1 MRRGSPMTQHRRDRR
16 FPLGTL
22 IGAGC
27 LVAFALS
34 AVCFARQ
41 SGIGTTHAPEA
52 KPLQSREL
60 RFIDRDDGAVVVDDT
75 RSDQTIAV
83 LMPGTNGFV
92 RGVMRSFARERRR
105 ENDSPEPPFLLTLWS
120 DGRLTIEDSAT
131 HERVELIS
139 FGPTNLAAF
148 AQFMNDRS
156 ASR

>member
-1 MRRGSPMTQHRRDRR
+1 MTQRRQDRR
-16 FPLGTL
+16 FPLGAL

-27 LVAFALS
+27 LVAFALC
-34 AVCFARQ
+34 AVCFARL

-75 RSDQTIAV
+75 RSDQAIAV

-105 ENDSPEPPFLLTLWS
+105 ENDGTESPFLLTRWS

>member
-1 MRRGSPMTQHRRDRR
+1 VIRGGTMTQNQSRR
-16 FPLGTL
+16 FPLGAL
-22 IGAGC
+22 IGAGS
-27 LVAFALS
+27 LIVFALC
-34 AVCFARQ
+34 AVCFARV
-41 SGIGTTHAPEA
+41 SGVGATRAPEA
-52 KPLQSREL
+52 QPLQSREL
-60 RFIDRDDGAVVVDDT
+60 RFIDRDDGAVVVDDA
-75 RSDQTIAV
+75 RSNRTVVV

-105 ENDSPEPPFLLTLWS
+105 ENDGAEPPFLLTRWS